1 MENNFLQIQELK
13 KGASNVGPV
22 KSFNLFHVNLPE
34 VMNIFGIFMSR
45 VIEVFCIAQVVRG
58 VLHSSYK
65 CLSNAME
72 RQTHDLTVNK
82 RLLKRHADFE
92 NTLEQLQ
99 GEDAPDNVIAEVS
112 IFHFRTFISY
122 IGLTRL
128 LFIFPQFSQSMT
140 VADKELAAR
149 ILKLSDNLTLAQS
162 QADETILILESYL
175 KFHSMPMP
183 MFYSMP

>member
-1 MENNFLQIQELK
+1 MQKFIDQDQMQKLAMVSPKDAKTLSYKLMENNFLQIQELK

-34 VMNIFGIFMSR
+34 VMKIFGIFMSR

-82 RLLKRHADFE
+82 RLLERHADFE
-92 NTLEQLQ
+92 KTLEQLR

-128 LFIFPQFSQSMT
+128 LFIFP
-140 VADKELAAR
+140 
-149 ILKLSDNLTLAQS
+149 
-162 QADETILILESYL
+162 
-175 KFHSMPMP
+175 
-183 MFYSMP
+183 